1 MFNMNKFEIVHQYPD
16 SLLSKDDQISIL
28 KYDFMGLGI
37 TPLIEFHLIE
47 SLQQC
52 FKEKILKIDKHESK
66 IVFNN
71 FSLYID
77 INQLIVDKFS
87 IQIIIYLK
95 NNNNKEKEIFW
106 NTTSWS
112 QNDYNK
118 QKYNIKLKL
127 FYYFNNM

>member
-1 MFNMNKFEIVHQYPD
+1 MNKFEVVHQYPD
-16 SLLSKDDQISIL
+16 TLLSKDDQISIL

-47 SLQQC
+47 SLQIC
-52 FKEKILKIDKHESK
+52 FKEKILKINEHESK
-66 IVFNN
+66 IIFNN

-87 IQIIIYLK
+87 IQIIIHLKK
-95 NNNNKEKEIFW
+95 NNEEKEIFW
-106 NTTSWS
+106 NTISWS
-112 QNDYNK
+112 QKDYNK

-127 FYYFNNM
+127 FNYLNNV